1 MYKKWENNKSP
12 NNNLSKQWRTAEQR
26 NIHKEILRKTQA
38 NARIGAPA
46 FSGLTKRANASSKPK
61 IEPPIVATTVIP
73 SVANTP

>member
-1 MYKKWENNKSP
+1 MQY
-12 NNNLSKQWRTAEQR
+12 T
-26 NIHKEILRKTQA
+26 KEILRKPQA